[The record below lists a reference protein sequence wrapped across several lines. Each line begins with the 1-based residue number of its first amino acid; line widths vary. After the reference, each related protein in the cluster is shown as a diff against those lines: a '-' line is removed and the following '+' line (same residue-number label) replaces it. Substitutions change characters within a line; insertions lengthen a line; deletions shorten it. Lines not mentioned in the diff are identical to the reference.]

1 MTDFDPMAYATGG
14 LITGDNRMD
23 GHGLVTVGIIV
34 GRVFPGGFPFTGGG
48 RDRGP
53 EERLE
58 RLKREDE
65 EILFIIKEFIKW
77 VT

>member
-1 MTDFDPMAYATGG
+1 MTDFDPMAYVTGG

-34 GRVFPGGFPFTGGG
+34 GRVFPGNFPFTGGG
-48 RDRGP
+48 GRKKEQRK
-53 EERLE
+53 ERLQ
-58 RLKREDE
+58 RDDD

-77 VT
+77 VS